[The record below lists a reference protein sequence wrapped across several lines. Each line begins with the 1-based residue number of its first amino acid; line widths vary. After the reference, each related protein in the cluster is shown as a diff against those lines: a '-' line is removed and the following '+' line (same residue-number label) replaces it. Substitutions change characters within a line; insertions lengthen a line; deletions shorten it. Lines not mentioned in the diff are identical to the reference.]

1 MQSQKSLNTEQK
13 KLANGI
19 SEAIIMGSEYDS
31 WNNLAVEV
39 LNDPTKLD
47 KLGILNNIQN
57 VAAEHELDSYAA
69 GLLYHSTKYSV

>member
-1 MQSQKSLNTEQK
+1 
-13 KLANGI
+13 
-19 SEAIIMGSEYDS
+19 MGSEYDS
-31 WNNLAVEV
+31 WNTLAVEV

-47 KLGILNNIQN
+47 QLGILNNIQN